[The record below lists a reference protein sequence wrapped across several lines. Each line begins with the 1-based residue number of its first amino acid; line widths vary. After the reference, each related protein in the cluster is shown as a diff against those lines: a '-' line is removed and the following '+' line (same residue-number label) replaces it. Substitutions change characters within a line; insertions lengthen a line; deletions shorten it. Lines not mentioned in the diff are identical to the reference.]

1 MKQNETKTD
10 EKGTKTDEIFHC
22 KYCDYT
28 TSHIGHWK
36 RHLETKKH
44 KKLEMKQNETNET
57 KRDEK
62 RTKRTEKLKS
72 CKHVCDICGDGFGSR
87 TTLWRHK
94 KKCVPETSMVIKED
108 NIDELK
114 QALEENK
121 VLREQMLKDA
131 KEHNDFLR
139 KQLDAKDKTL
149 ALALDNSSSQS
160 ANTINNNYGIN
171 NNNNF
176 NINLFLNEK
185 CANAMTI
192 QDFAKKLQLTMD
204 DLINAKQN
212 KATGI
217 ANIVVKNLEPLAIT
231 DRPVHSINKDEWF
244 VNDEK
249 EGWEG
254 NKPDKV
260 IAETRHGI
268 RTKWPDVFEE
278 QHPEWIN
285 NEKLQN
291 TYVEI
296 AGMAT
301 ADLSDSEKKKISK
314 TISKTCKIKPQDI

>member
-1 MKQNETKTD
+1 MKHFETKKD

-22 KYCDYT
+22 KNCDYI

-57 KRDEK
+57 KKDTK
-62 RTKRTEKLKS
+62 RTKRTGKQKK
-72 CKHVCDICGDGFGSR
+72 CNHTCDICNESFGSR

-94 KKCVPETSMVIKED
+94 KNCIEKTNSKESVSD
-108 NIDELK
+108 MSELQ

-121 VLREQMLKDA
+121 ALREQMLKDA
-131 KEHNDFLR
+131 KEHNEYLR
-139 KQLDAKDKTL
+139 KQLEKKEENLKL
-149 ALALDNSSSQS
+149 ALKDGVGQS

-176 NINLFLNEK
+176 NINVFLNEK
-185 CANAMTI
+185 CSNAMTI

-212 KATGI
+212 KAKGI

-231 DRPVHSINKDEWF
+231 DRPVHTINKNEWF

-249 EGWEG
+249 DGWEG

-260 IAETRHGI
+260 ISETRHGI
-268 RTKWPDVFEE
+268 RKKWPDVFQK
-278 QHPEWIN
+278 QHPEWIT
-285 NEKLQN
+285 NEKEQN
-291 TYVEI
+291 MYVEI

-301 ADLSDSEKKKISK
+301 ADLSDKEKKSISK
-314 TISKTCKIKPQDI
+314 TIGKTCKIKPEEL